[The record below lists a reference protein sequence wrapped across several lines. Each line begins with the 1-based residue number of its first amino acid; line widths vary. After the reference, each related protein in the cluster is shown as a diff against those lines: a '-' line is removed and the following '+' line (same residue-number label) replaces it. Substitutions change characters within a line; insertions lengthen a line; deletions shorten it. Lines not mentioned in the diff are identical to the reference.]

1 VTLFGPATSGPADT
15 PGRTSRRAARYDR
28 NRAKTDARDRAASRA
43 GRDIGPIPA
52 VADPAR
58 REAARV
64 DFGRFATTYLAATF
78 TIPWSPDHLRVI
90 AKIEAATLRGELF
103 AFAMPRGSGKTSLA
117 TAAALWALLYGHRE
131 FVVVIGAD
139 EAHARRMA
147 GNLWTEFE
155 INEALAADFPEVV
168 FPIRCL
174 ERTTQRCRG
183 QLHLGQPTRIERNV
197 TGFTLP
203 TIPGSAAAGA
213 TLKAV
218 GITGGLRG
226 LTHKRADGTTI
237 RPSLVLI
244 DDPQSD
250 EVAASPKQ
258 IADRL
263 DILRGAVLGLAG
275 PGKTIAGLCTITVI
289 RPGDLADQLLDGAQN
304 PAWQGERASL
314 VYTWPT
320 AEDLWTE
327 YADLRREGQRT
338 GAGVTAAHDFYRD
351 RRAAMDAG
359 AAVAWPER
367 HNPDEL
373 SALQH
378 AYNLRID
385 RGEAAFAAEYQ
396 NQPLVPALEAAAID
410 PAALRTRSIPLA
422 RGVIPTEATNLVL
435 AIDVQERLLF
445 WLVAAWGSGFTGHVA
460 AYGTHPDQPTAIFTA
475 GQAKRTLARQYPG
488 HGFEAALAAGLN
500 DLTTQLLGRE
510 WRREDGSAQRIEAVV
525 VDANWGQSTNVVR
538 AFARRHAAAGI
549 IYPAHGRGIGA
560 ATTPL
565 ADLKRKAGERVGP
578 GWRVGVIGGQRGC
591 TFDAN
596 LWKTFLAA
604 RLSTP
609 IGDPG
614 SLTFHAG
621 DHPLLVEHLTA
632 EHPVSVTAKGR
643 TVDEWKLK
651 PAAQNHLLDCLTMA
665 AVGGSIL
672 GVAAPGAEPTGRR
685 RRKVTLPRPGDRRVI
700 QTRPWR

>member
-1 VTLFGPATSGPADT
+1 MSLFGAAATGPATTPARD
-15 PGRTSRRAARYDR
+15 SRRVSRYDR

-43 GRDIGPIPA
+43 GRDIGAIPA
-52 VADPAR
+52 VADPGR
-58 REAARV
+58 REAARL
-64 DFGRFATTYLAATF
+64 DFGRFAKTYLAATF
-78 TIPWSPDHLRVI
+78 VMPWSPDHLRVI
-90 AKIEAATLRGELF
+90 TKIEAATLRGELF

-139 EAHARRMA
+139 EGHARRMA
-147 GNLWTEFE
+147 GNLWAEFE
-155 INEALAADFPEVV
+155 INDNLAADFPDVI

-183 QLHLGQPTRIERNV
+183 QLHLGQPTRIERTV

-203 TIPGSAAAGA
+203 TIPGSAASGA

-226 LTHKRADGTTI
+226 LTHKRADGSTI

-289 RPGDLADQLLDGAQN
+289 RPNDLADQLLDGSRN

-314 VYTWPT
+314 IYAWPT
-320 AEDLWTE
+320 ADDLWAQ
-327 YADLRREGQRT
+327 YADLRREGQRA
-338 GAGVTAAHDFYRD
+338 GYGVTAANDLYAAN
-351 RRAAMDAG
+351 RAAMDAG
-359 AAVAWPER
+359 AIVAWPER

-378 AYNLRID
+378 AFNLRID

-396 NQPLVPALEAAAID
+396 NQPLVPALEAAAMD
-410 PAALRTRSIPLA
+410 AESLRARPIELA
-422 RGVIPTEATNLVL
+422 RGVVPTEATNLVM

-445 WLVAAWGSGFTGHVA
+445 WLVAAWGDGFTGHVV
-460 AYGTHPDQPTAIFTA
+460 AYGTHPDQPTALFNA

-500 DLTTQLLGRE
+500 DLTTQLLSRE
-510 WRREDGSAQRIEAVV
+510 WKREDGTAQRIDAVV

-538 AFARRHAAAGI
+538 AFARRHAAASI
-549 IYPAHGRGIGA
+549 IYPAHGRGVGA
-560 ATTPL
+560 TSTPM
-565 ADLKRKAGERVGP
+565 ADLKRKAGERIGP
-578 GWRVGVIGGQRGC
+578 GWRLGVIGGQRGC

-596 LWKTFLAA
+596 QWKTFLAA

-609 IGDPG
+609 IGGPG
-614 SLTFHAG
+614 ALTFHRG
-621 DHPLLVEHLTA
+621 EHPLLIEHLTA
-632 EHPVSVTAKGR
+632 EHPVTVTAKGR
-643 TVDEWKLK
+643 TVDEWKLR
-651 PAAQNHLLDCLTMA
+651 PAAQNHLLDCLVMA
-665 AVGGSIL
+665 AVGGSIA
-672 GVAAPGAEPTGRR
+672 GVAAPGAEMTGRR
-685 RRKVTLPRPGDRRVI
+685 RRKVSLPQPGERRVI

>member
-1 VTLFGPATSGPADT
+1 MSLFGAKTTNPAASPARET
-15 PGRTSRRAARYDR
+15 RSAWRYDR
-28 NRAKTDARDRAASRA
+28 NRAKTNARDRAASKA

-58 REAARV
+58 REAARL
-64 DFGRFATTYLAATF
+64 DFGRFATAYLTATF
-78 TIPWSPDHLRVI
+78 TMPWSPDHLRVI

-117 TAAALWALLYGHRE
+117 TAAALWSLLYGHRE

-147 GNLWTEFE
+147 GNLWAEFE
-155 INEALAADFPEVV
+155 INDDLAGDFPDVI

-183 QLHLGQPTRIERNV
+183 QIHLGQPTRIERTV

-203 TIPGSAAAGA
+203 TIPGSPASGA

-226 LTHKRADGTTI
+226 LTHKRADGSTI
-237 RPSLVLI
+237 RPSLALI
-244 DDPQSD
+244 DDCQTD
-250 EVAASPKQ
+250 EVAASQKQ

-289 RPGDLADQLLDGAQN
+289 KPGDLADQLLDGSRN
-304 PAWQGERASL
+304 PAWHGERASL
-314 VYTWPT
+314 VYAWPT
-320 AEDLWTE
+320 AEDLWAQ

-338 GAGVTAAHDFYRD
+338 GNGVTAAHAFYREN
-351 RRAAMDAG
+351 RAAMDEG
-359 AAVAWPER
+359 AVVAWPER

-378 AYNLRID
+378 AFNLKID
-385 RGEAAFAAEYQ
+385 RVEAAFAAEYQ
-396 NQPLVPALEAAAID
+396 NQPLVPWLETAAID
-410 PAALRTRSIPLA
+410 PEALRTRSIELA
-422 RGVIPTEATNLVL
+422 RGVVPTEATTLTL

-445 WLVAAWGSGFTGHVA
+445 WLVAAWGGGFTGHVV
-460 AYGTHPDQPTAIFTA
+460 AYGSHPDQPTAMFAA

-500 DLTTQLLGRE
+500 DITTQLLSRE
-510 WRREDGSAQRIEAVV
+510 WKREDGSGQRIETVV
-525 VDANWGQSTNVVR
+525 VDANCGQSTNVVR
-538 AFARRHAAAGI
+538 AFARRHAAASNI
-549 IYPAHGRGIGA
+549 FPAHGRGIGA
-560 ATTPL
+560 TSTPM
-565 ADLKRKAGERVGP
+565 ADLKRKAGERIGP

-596 LWKTFLAA
+596 QWKTFLAA
-604 RLSTP
+604 RLATP
-609 IGDPG
+609 IGGPG
-614 SLTFHAG
+614 ALTFHRG
-621 DHPLLVEHLTA
+621 DHPLLIEHLTA
-632 EHPVSVTAKGR
+632 EHPVTVTAKGR
-643 TVDEWKLK
+643 TVDEWKIK
-651 PAAQNHLLDCLTMA
+651 PAAQNHLLDCLVMA
-665 AVGGSIL
+665 AVAGSIS
-672 GVAAPGAEPTGRR
+672 GVAAPGAEITGRQ
-685 RRKVTLPRPGDRRVI
+685 RRKVTLPKPGERRMI